1 MKLINMLACCSVI
14 ALSATTAAAQTPPTD
29 LGTVPDDAVAGDA
42 AKGTPGQSQTD
53 ALDPA
58 ADEAPRASASSTDG
72 DIIVTG
78 SRVVSNGYQAPTPI
92 TVVGSEDLKN
102 AAPNISDALRQL
114 PQLTG
119 STGPSTPSFTPG
131 GSVSSTSST
140 ANLRNLGITRTLVL
154 LDGRRPPASGVTG
167 TSDIAAFPQQLIK
180 RVDIVTGG
188 ASAAYGSD
196 AVAGVV
202 NFVLDTKFRGVM
214 AELRNGISTHGDGHS
229 WGAEASA
236 GFGFADDRGSLI
248 VSGSIMEQDPIDGRQ
263 RDWANR
269 GWATIPNPTY
279 TQTNGQPQLLLRED
293 VNLAAAT
300 YGGIITGARRG
311 ATRLTGANLSGA
323 LRDIQFGP
331 GGEQSL
337 YQHGSLFTGTVE
349 VGGEGPRY
357 PAAIVSDLNS
367 KNAFAHAEFEVSNNF
382 SVFAEGSYGYSKSA
396 YPLLMPFFIGSS
408 GIVVQRDNAY
418 LPANIRAI
426 MDANGYSSIEL
437 GKLDGTW
444 GQNEVTNIT
453 KTLNLTTGFKAELG
467 GFTVDGYYEHGESRY
482 ELLAANQ
489 RNRANT
495 LAAADAVVNPAT
507 GQIVC
512 RSSLTNPS
520 NGCVAWNPFGTAPI
534 TQAQRDYMGGSGF
547 ARSIAK
553 QDVVALTVRGNLFST
568 WAGDVAAAVGAEYRD
583 LSGSIE
589 VDPISGTSG
598 FIATNPQ
605 GSAGSYDVKEAF
617 GEILVPLFRGDNFL
631 QSIDFNG
638 AVRRTDYSTSGG
650 VTTWKLGLT
659 SEIIDGLRL
668 RGTYSRDIRAPN
680 IGDLFGPRSRNVVAI
695 IDPFRNNQVTQNVF
709 TFTGSN
715 PNLVPERAKT
725 IAAGLSY
732 RPSFL
737 PGFGF
742 SIDYYKIKIEDAIT
756 TLSAQQLVNQ
766 CFAGDQ
772 SLCALTVRGAD
783 GQLSDV
789 NGIALNIATVQISG
803 LDFDAS
809 YSTDLFGGKL
819 SLRGIATYLDDYTQE
834 ARGVQS
840 VQYAGTGSFPSWRA
854 NLQATYTSGGT
865 TISLQERFI
874 GAHRRAIPPVTVDV
888 DRVPEVFYTNLTIR
902 QQIEAGNAKP
912 ELFLTINNLFDKD
925 PPPSDTNNI
934 TLGTSRVVDP
944 LLYDTIGR
952 YITVGGR
959 IRF

>member
-1 MKLINMLACCSVI
+1 MKLINMLACCSII
-14 ALSATTAAAQTPPTD
+14 ALSATAAAAQTAP
-29 LGTVPDDAVAGDA
+29 DA
-42 AKGTPGQSQTD
+42 APAPAAGQTTDDTAPVEAAPEAPVSQT
-53 ALDPA
+53 PVA
-58 ADEAPRASASSTDG
+58 AEAQNE

-78 SRVVSNGYQAPTPI
+78 SRVVSNGYQAPTPV
-92 TVVGSEDLKN
+92 TVVSSDVLKN
-102 AAPNISDALRQL
+102 AAPNITDALRQL

-154 LDGRRPPASGVTG
+154 LDGRRPVASGVTG
-167 TSDIAAFPQQLIK
+167 TADIAMFPQQLIK

-214 AELRNGISTHGDGHS
+214 GEVRNGISTHGDGHS
-229 WGAEASA
+229 WAAEASA

-248 VSGSIMEQDPIDGRQ
+248 VSGSIMEQDPVDGRA
-263 RDWANR
+263 RDWANA

-279 TQTNGQPQLLLRED
+279 TTTNGQPSLLFRED

-311 ATRLTGANLSGA
+311 STRITGANLATG
-323 LRDIQFGP
+323 LRDIQFDAAGN
-331 GGEQSL
+331 QSL
-337 YQHGSLFTGTVE
+337 YQHGSLFSGTVE

-357 PAAIVSDLNS
+357 PAAVISDLNS
-367 KNAFAHAEFEVSNNF
+367 KNGFAHAEFEFSNNF
-382 SVFAEGSYGYSKSA
+382 KVFAEGAYGYSKSF

-408 GIVVQRDNAY
+408 GIVIQRDNAY
-418 LPANIRAI
+418 LPANLAAI
-426 MDANGYSSIEL
+426 MDANGYTSIEL

-444 GQNEVTNIT
+444 GQNEVTNVT
-453 KTLNLTTGFKAELG
+453 KTLNLTTGFQAKVG

-482 ELLAANQ
+482 ELDVANQ

-495 LAAADAVVNPAT
+495 LAAADAVVNSA

-512 RSSLTNPS
+512 RSSLTNPG
-520 NGCVAWNPFGTAPI
+520 NGCVAWNPFGTAAM
-534 TQAQRDYMGGSGF
+534 TDAQRAYQGGSGF

-583 LSGSIE
+583 MSGDIR
-589 VDPISGTSG
+589 VDSISGTSG

-605 GSAGSYDVKEAF
+605 GSAGSYNVKEAF
-617 GEILVPLFRGDNFL
+617 GEIVVPLFRGDSFL
-631 QSIDFNG
+631 KTLDFNG

-650 VTTWKLGLT
+650 VTTWKVGLT
-659 SEIIDGLRL
+659 SEILDGLRL

-715 PNLVPERAKT
+715 PNLTPERAKT
-725 IAAGLSY
+725 IAAGVSY
-732 RPSFL
+732 RPEFL

-742 SIDYYKIKIEDAIT
+742 SVDYYKIKIDDAIT

-766 CFAGDQ
+766 CYAGDQ

-783 GQLSDV
+783 GQLTDV
-789 NGIALNIATVQISG
+789 NGIALNIATVEISG

-809 YSTDLFGGKL
+809 YQTDLFGGKL
-819 SLRGIATYLDDYTQE
+819 NLRGIATYLDNYTQE
-834 ARGVQS
+834 ARGVAS
-840 VQYAGTGSFPSWRA
+840 VQYAGTGSYPSWRA
-854 NLQATYTSGGT
+854 NLSATFTSGGT
-865 TISLQERFI
+865 TLSVQERFI
-874 GAHRRAIPPVTVDV
+874 GAHRRVIPPITVDQ
-888 DRVPEVFYTNLTIR
+888 DHVPEVFYTNVTLR
-902 QQIEAGNAKP
+902 QQIEAGNMKP
-912 ELFLTINNLFDKD
+912 ELFLTVNNLFDKD
-925 PPPSDTNNI
+925 PPPSDTNNV

-944 LLYDTIGR
+944 LLYDTMGR

>member
-1 MKLINMLACCSVI
+1 MLACCSII
-14 ALSATTAAAQTPPTD
+14 ALSATAAAAQTPPSG
-29 LGTVPDDAVAGDA
+29 LGTVPDDAIAGDA
-42 AKGTPGQSQTD
+42 TKGTPGQSQTD

-58 ADEAPRASASSTDG
+58 AEAPRASASSTDG

-102 AAPNISDALRQL
+102 SAPNITDALRQL

-202 NFVLDTKFRGVM
+202 NFVLDTRFRGVM
-214 AELRNGISTHGDGHS
+214 AEVRNGISTHGDGHS
-229 WGAEASA
+229 WAAEASA
-236 GFGFADDRGSLI
+236 GFGFADDRGSVIL
-248 VSGSIMEQDPIDGRQ
+248 SGSISEQDPIDGRA
-263 RDWANR
+263 REWANR

-300 YGGIITGARRG
+300 YGGLITGARRG
-311 ATRLTGANLSGA
+311 TTRVGAGA
-323 LRDIQFGP
+323 LRDIQFDANGA
-331 GGEQSL
+331 QSL

-357 PAAIVSDLNS
+357 PAAIVSDLNA
-367 KNAFAHAEFEVSNNF
+367 KTAFGHAEFEFSNNF
-382 SVFAEGSYGYSKSA
+382 SVFAEAGYGYSKSD
-396 YPLLMPFFIGSS
+396 YPLLIPFFIGS
-408 GIVVQRDNAY
+408 GGLVVQADNAY
-418 LPANIRAI
+418 LPANIRQT
-426 MDANGYSSIEL
+426 MVANGFSSIEL

-444 GQNEVTNIT
+444 GQNRVTNTT
-453 KTLNLTTGFKAELG
+453 KTLNLTTGFKATLG
-467 GFTVDGYYEHGESRY
+467 GFTVDGYYEHGESRF
-482 ELLAANQ
+482 LLETDNQ
-489 RNRANT
+489 RNNANT
-495 LAAADAVVNPAT
+495 RAAADAVVNPAT

-512 RSSLTNPS
+512 RSSLTNPT
-520 NGCVAWNPFGTAPI
+520 NGCVPWNPFGTAPM
-534 TQAQRDYMGGSGF
+534 TDAQRAYQSGSGF

-553 QDVVALTVRGNLFST
+553 QDVVALTARGNLFST
-568 WAGDVAAAVGAEYRD
+568 WAGEVAAAVGAEYRD
-583 LSGSIE
+583 MSGNIT
-589 VDPISGTSG
+589 VDAISSVIG
-598 FIATNPQ
+598 FNATNPQ
-605 GSAGSYDVKEAF
+605 AAGGSYDVKEVF
-617 GEILVPLFRGDNFL
+617 GEVVVPLFRGENFIK
-631 QSIDFNG
+631 SFDFNG
-638 AVRRTDYSTSGG
+638 AIRRTDYSTSGG

-659 SEIIDGLRL
+659 SELFEGLRL

-695 IDPFRNNQVTQNVF
+695 VDPFNGNQVTQNVF

-715 PNLVPERAKT
+715 PDLVPERAKT

-732 RPSFL
+732 RPAFL

-742 SIDYYKIKIEDAIT
+742 SVDYYKIKIEDAIT

-766 CFAGDQ
+766 CFAGDT
-772 SLCALTVRGAD
+772 SLCDLTVRGPD
-783 GQLSDV
+783 GRLTDV
-789 NGIALNIATVQISG
+789 NGVALNIATVQISG
-803 LDFDAS
+803 VDFDAS
-809 YSTDLFGGKL
+809 YSTNLAGGKL

-840 VQYAGTGSFPSWRA
+840 VQYAGTGSFPKWRA

-865 TISLQERFI
+865 TISIQERFI
-874 GAHRRAIPPVTVDV
+874 AAHRRAVPPVTVDI
-888 DRVPEVFYTNLTIR
+888 DRVPRVFYTNLTLR

-912 ELFLTINNLFDKD
+912 ELFLSINNLFDKD

-944 LLYDTIGR
+944 LLYDTVGR
-952 YITVGGR
+952 YITIGGR

>member
-1 MKLINMLACCSVI
+1 MKLINIMACCSTI
-14 ALSATTAAAQTPPTD
+14 ALTATAAAAQTQTPPSG
-29 LGTVPDDAVAGDA
+29 LGTVPDAAIAGNA
-42 AKGTPGQSQTD
+42 EKGTPGQSQTD

-58 ADEAPRASASSTDG
+58 SQAPAPAASSTDG
-72 DIIVTG
+72 DIVVTG

-102 AAPNISDALRQL
+102 SAPNITEALRQL

-167 TSDIAAFPQQLIK
+167 TADIAMFPQQLIK

-214 AELRNGISTHGDGHS
+214 GEVRNGISTRGDGHS
-229 WGAEASA
+229 WAAEASA
-236 GFGFADDRGSLI
+236 GFGFADDRGSVIL
-248 VSGSIMEQDPIDGRQ
+248 SGSINEQDPIDGSA
-263 RDWANR
+263 RDWAQR

-279 TQTNGQPQLLLRED
+279 TTTNGQPQLLFRED
-293 VNLAAAT
+293 VNLASAT

-311 ATRLTGANLSGA
+311 STRVGAGS

-331 GGEQSL
+331 TGAQSL
-337 YQHGSLFTGTVE
+337 YQHGQFFTGTVE

-357 PAAIVSDLNS
+357 PAAVVSDV
-367 KNAFAHAEFEVSNNF
+367 NAKTAFGHAEFDFSNNF
-382 SVFAEGSYGYSKSA
+382 SVFAEGAYGYSKTF
-396 YPLLMPFFIGSS
+396 YPLLMPFFIGS
-408 GIVVQRDNAY
+408 GGLVIQQDNAF
-418 LPANIRAI
+418 LPANIRQTMA
-426 MDANGYSSIEL
+426 ANGFTSIEL

-444 GQNEVTNIT
+444 GQNLVTNTT
-453 KTLNLTTGFKAELG
+453 KTLNLTTGFKASFG
-467 GFTVDGYYEHGESRY
+467 GFSVDGYYEHGESRF
-482 ELLAANQ
+482 LLETDNQ
-489 RNRANT
+489 RVLANT
-495 LAAADAVVNPAT
+495 RQAADAVVNPAT

-512 RSSLTNPS
+512 RSTLTNPTD
-520 NGCVAWNPFGTAPI
+520 GCVPWNPFGTAAFTPE
-534 TQAQRDYMGGSGF
+534 QRAYQGGSGF

-583 LSGSIE
+583 MSGNIE
-589 VDPISGTSG
+589 VDPISSVVG
-598 FIATNPQ
+598 FNATNPQ
-605 GSAGSYDVKEAF
+605 GSGGGYNVKEAF
-617 GEILVPLFRGDNFL
+617 GEILVPLFRGNDFL
-631 QSIDFNG
+631 KSIDFNG

-659 SEIIDGLRL
+659 SELVDGLRL

-680 IGDLFGPRSRNVVAI
+680 IGDLFGPRTRNVAAI
-695 IDPFRNNQVTQNVF
+695 IDPFRNNEVTQNVF

-715 PNLVPERAKT
+715 ADLVPERAKT
-725 IAAGLSY
+725 IAAGFSY
-732 RPSFL
+732 RPDFL

-742 SIDYYKIKIEDAIT
+742 SVDYYSIKIEDAIT

-772 SLCALTVRGAD
+772 SLCALTFRGAD
-783 GQLSDV
+783 GRLTDV
-789 NGIALNIATVQISG
+789 NGVALNIATVKISG
-803 LDFDAS
+803 VDVDAS
-809 YSTDLFGGKL
+809 YSTDLFGGKF
-819 SLRGIATYLDDYTQE
+819 SLRGIATYLDNYTQE
-834 ARGVQS
+834 ARGVAS
-840 VQYAGTGSFPSWRA
+840 VRYDGTGSFPSWRA

-865 TISLQERFI
+865 TVSVQERFI
-874 GAHRRAIPPVTVDV
+874 GAHRRVIAPITVDQ

-902 QQIEAGNAKP
+902 QQFEAGNAKP
-912 ELFLTINNLFDKD
+912 ELFLTVNNLFDRD
-925 PPPSDTNNI
+925 PPPSDTNNV
-934 TLGTSRVVDP
+934 TLGTSRQVDP
-944 LLYDTIGR
+944 LLYDTVGR
-952 YITVGGR
+952 YITIGGR

>member
-1 MKLINMLACCSVI
+1 MKLINMLACCSII
-14 ALSATTAAAQTPPTD
+14 AISATSAAAQTAPAG
-29 LGTVPDDAVAGDA
+29 LGTVPDDAVAGTA
-42 AKGTPGQSQTD
+42 PTGTPGQSQTES
-53 ALDPA
+53 LEPA
-58 ADEAPRASASSTDG
+58 ASAERESASSTDG

-92 TVVGSEDLKN
+92 TVVGSQDLRN
-102 AAPNISDALRQL
+102 AAPNLTEALRQL

-167 TSDIAAFPQQLIK
+167 TADISMFPQQLIK

-214 AELRNGISTHGDGHS
+214 GELRNGISTHGDGHS
-229 WGAEASA
+229 WAAEASA
-236 GFGFADDRGSLI
+236 GFGFDDDRGSI
-248 VSGSIMEQDPIDGRQ
+248 VISGSINEQAPVDGRA
-263 RDWANR
+263 REWANR
-269 GWATIPNPTY
+269 GWAMVPNPLSG
-279 TQTNGQPQLLLRED
+279 QAGQPQLLLREN

-300 YGGIITGARRG
+300 YGGLITGMRRG
-311 ATRLTGANLSGA
+311 GTRITTGP
-323 LRDIQFGP
+323 LRDIQFGAD
-331 GGEQSL
+331 GSQSAYRHGE
-337 YQHGSLFTGTVE
+337 LFTGTVE
-349 VGGEGPRY
+349 VGGDGPRY
-357 PAAIVSDLNS
+357 PAAIVSELNA
-367 KNAFAHAEFEVSNNF
+367 KNIFGHAEYEFSNNF
-382 SVFAEGSYGYSKSA
+382 SVFAEGAYGYSRSE
-396 YPLLMPFFIGSS
+396 YPLLAPFFIGTAAL
-408 GIVVQRDNAY
+408 VVQADNAF
-418 LPANIRAI
+418 LPDNLRNAMA
-426 MDANGYSSIEL
+426 ANGYSAIEL
-437 GKLDGTW
+437 GKVDMTF
-444 GQNEVTNIT
+444 GQNRVTNTT
-453 KTLNLTTGFKAELG
+453 KTLNLTAGFKATVG
-467 GFTVDGYYEHGESRY
+467 QFTIDGYYEHGESRY
-482 ELLAANQ
+482 LLETSNQ
-489 RNRANT
+489 RINANT
-495 LAAADAVVNPAT
+495 RLAADAVVNPAT

-512 RSSLTNPS
+512 RSSLTNPD
-520 NGCVAWNPFGTAPI
+520 NGCVAWNPFGQTPMTAE
-534 TQAQRDYMGGSGF
+534 QRAYQQGAGF

-583 LSGSIE
+583 MSGTIT
-589 VDPISGTSG
+589 VDPISQGIG
-598 FIATNPQ
+598 FVATNPQ
-605 GSAGSYDVKEAF
+605 PSGGGYNVKEAF
-617 GEILVPLFRGDNFL
+617 GEVLVPLYRGDNFL

-638 AVRRTDYSTSGG
+638 AIRRTDYSTSGG

-659 SEIIDGLRL
+659 SEVVSGLRL
-668 RGTYSRDIRAPN
+668 RGTYSQDIRAPN

-695 IDPFRNNQVTQNVF
+695 VDPFNNNLVTQNVF

-715 PNLVPERAKT
+715 PDLLPERAKT

-732 RPSFL
+732 RPEFL
-737 PGFGF
+737 PGLGF
-742 SIDYYKIKIEDAIT
+742 SVDYYKIKIDDAIQ

-772 SLCALTVRGAD
+772 GLCALTVRGAD
-783 GQLSDV
+783 GRLTDV
-789 NGIALNIATVQISG
+789 NGVALNIATVDISG
-803 LDFDAS
+803 IDFDAS
-809 YSTDLFGGKL
+809 YQTRFAGGQL
-819 SLRGIATYLDDYTQE
+819 SLRGIATYLDNYTQE
-834 ARGVQS
+834 ARGVAP

-865 TISLQERFI
+865 TIAIQERFI
-874 GAHRRAIPPVTVDV
+874 GAHRRVIPPVTIDQ
-888 DRVPEVFYTNLTIR
+888 DHVPAVFYTNLTIR

-912 ELFLTINNLFDKD
+912 ELFLSINNLFDKD

-934 TLGTSRVVDP
+934 SLGTSRVVDP

>member
-1 MKLINMLACCSVI
+1 MLACCSII
-14 ALSATTAAAQTPPTD
+14 ALSATAAAAQTPPSG
-29 LGTVPDDAVAGDA
+29 LGTVPDDAIAGDA

-58 ADEAPRASASSTDG
+58 AEAPRASASSTDG

-102 AAPNISDALRQL
+102 SAPNITDALRQL

-202 NFVLDTKFRGVM
+202 NFVLDTRFRGVM
-214 AELRNGISTHGDGHS
+214 AEVRNGISTHGDGHS
-229 WGAEASA
+229 WAAEASA
-236 GFGFADDRGSLI
+236 GFGFADDRGSVIL
-248 VSGSIMEQDPIDGRQ
+248 SGSISEQDPIDGRA
-263 RDWANR
+263 REWANR

-300 YGGIITGARRG
+300 YGGLITGARRG
-311 ATRLTGANLSGA
+311 TTRVGAGA
-323 LRDIQFGP
+323 LRDIQFDANGA
-331 GGEQSL
+331 QSL

-357 PAAIVSDLNS
+357 PAAIVSDLNA
-367 KNAFAHAEFEVSNNF
+367 KTAFGHAEFEFSNNF
-382 SVFAEGSYGYSKSA
+382 SVFAEAGYGYSKSD
-396 YPLLMPFFIGSS
+396 YPLLIPFFIGS
-408 GIVVQRDNAY
+408 GGLVVQADNAY
-418 LPANIRAI
+418 LPANIRQT
-426 MDANGYSSIEL
+426 MVANGFSSIEL

-444 GQNEVTNIT
+444 GQNRVTNTT
-453 KTLNLTTGFKAELG
+453 KTLNLTTGFKATLG
-467 GFTVDGYYEHGESRY
+467 GFTVDGYYEHGESRF
-482 ELLAANQ
+482 LLETDNQ
-489 RNRANT
+489 RNNANT
-495 LAAADAVVNPAT
+495 RAAADAVVNPAT

-512 RSSLTNPS
+512 RSSLTNPT
-520 NGCVAWNPFGTAPI
+520 NGCVPWNPFGTAPM
-534 TQAQRDYMGGSGF
+534 TDAQRAYQSGSGF

-553 QDVVALTVRGNLFST
+553 QDVVALTARGNLFST
-568 WAGDVAAAVGAEYRD
+568 WAGEVAAAVGAEYRD
-583 LSGSIE
+583 MSGNIT
-589 VDPISGTSG
+589 VDAISSVIG
-598 FIATNPQ
+598 FNATNPQ
-605 GSAGSYDVKEAF
+605 AAGGSYDVKEVF
-617 GEILVPLFRGDNFL
+617 GEVVVPLFRGENFIK
-631 QSIDFNG
+631 SFDFNG
-638 AVRRTDYSTSGG
+638 AIRRTDYSTSGG

-659 SEIIDGLRL
+659 SELFEGLRL

-695 IDPFRNNQVTQNVF
+695 VDPFNGNQVTQNVF

-715 PNLVPERAKT
+715 PDLVPERAKT

-732 RPSFL
+732 RPAFL

-742 SIDYYKIKIEDAIT
+742 SVDYYKIKIEDAIT

-766 CFAGDQ
+766 CFAGDT
-772 SLCALTVRGAD
+772 SLCDLTVRGPD
-783 GQLSDV
+783 GRLTDV
-789 NGIALNIATVQISG
+789 NGVALNIATVQISG
-803 LDFDAS
+803 VDFDAS
-809 YSTDLFGGKL
+809 YSTDLAGGKL

-840 VQYAGTGSFPSWRA
+840 VQYAGTGSFPKWRA

-865 TISLQERFI
+865 TISIQERFI
-874 GAHRRAIPPVTVDV
+874 AAHRRAVPPVTVDI
-888 DRVPEVFYTNLTIR
+888 DRVPKVFYTNLTLR

-912 ELFLTINNLFDKD
+912 ELFLSINNLFDKD

-944 LLYDTIGR
+944 LLYDTVGR

>member
-1 MKLINMLACCSVI
+1 MKLFNIMACCSTI
-14 ALSATTAAAQTPPTD
+14 ALCATPAMAQTQTPPAG
-29 LGTVPDDAVAGDA
+29 LGTVPDAAVAGDA
-42 AKGTPGQSQTD
+42 EKGTPGQSQTE

-58 ADEAPRASASSTDG
+58 SEAPTASASSTDG
-72 DIIVTG
+72 DIVVTG

-102 AAPNISDALRQL
+102 SAPNITDALRQL

-119 STGPSTPSFTPG
+119 STGPATPSFTPG

-167 TSDIAAFPQQLIK
+167 TADIAMFPQQLIK

-214 AELRNGISTHGDGHS
+214 AEARNGISTHGDGHS
-229 WGAEASA
+229 WAVEASG
-236 GFGFADDRGSLI
+236 GFGFAGDRGSVIL
-248 VSGSIMEQDPIDGRQ
+248 SGSINEQDPIDGRQ
-263 RDWANR
+263 RDWAQR

-300 YGGIITGARRG
+300 YGGLITGARRG
-311 ATRLTGANLSGA
+311 ATRVGAGS
-323 LRDIQFGP
+323 LRDIQFDASGA
-331 GGEQSL
+331 QSL
-337 YQHGSLFTGTVE
+337 YQHGDLFTGTVE

-357 PAAIVSDLNS
+357 PAAIVSDLNA
-367 KNAFAHAEFEVSNNF
+367 KTAFGHAEFEFSNDF
-382 SVFAEGSYGYSKSA
+382 SVFAEGGYGYSKTF
-396 YPLLMPFFIGSS
+396 YPLLMPFFIGS
-408 GIVVQRDNAY
+408 GGLVIQADNAY
-418 LPANIRAI
+418 LPENIRQTMA
-426 MDANGYSSIEL
+426 ANGFTSIEL

-444 GQNEVTNIT
+444 GQNLVTNTT
-453 KTLNLTTGFKAELG
+453 KTLNLTTGFKASLG
-467 GFTVDGYYEHGESRY
+467 GFTVDGYYEHGETRFTL
-482 ELLAANQ
+482 ETENQ
-489 RNRANT
+489 RNNANT
-495 LAAADAVVNPAT
+495 RAAADAVVNPTT

-512 RSSLTNPS
+512 RSTLTNPT
-520 NGCVAWNPFGTAPI
+520 NGCVPWNPFGTAPM
-534 TQAQRDYMGGSGF
+534 TAEQRAYQQGSGF
-547 ARSIAK
+547 ARSVAK

-583 LSGSIE
+583 MSGDIR
-589 VDPISGTSG
+589 VDPISSVIG
-598 FIATNPQ
+598 FNATNPQ
-605 GSAGSYDVKEAF
+605 ASAGSYNVKEAF
-617 GEILVPLFRGDNFL
+617 GEVLVPLFRGDKFL
-631 QSIDFNG
+631 QSVDFNG
-638 AVRRTDYSTSGG
+638 AIRRTDYSTSGG

-659 SEIIDGLRL
+659 GEVFSGLRL

-695 IDPFRNNQVTQNVF
+695 VDPFNNNQVTQNVF

-715 PNLVPERAKT
+715 PDLVPERAKT

-732 RPSFL
+732 RPDFI
-737 PGFGF
+737 PGLGF

-766 CFAGDQ
+766 CFAGDAG
-772 SLCALTVRGAD
+772 LCALTVRGPD
-783 GQLSDV
+783 GRLTDV
-789 NGIALNIATVQISG
+789 NGVALNIATVQISG

-809 YSTDLFGGKL
+809 YSTDLAGGKL

-834 ARGVQS
+834 ARGVAA

-865 TISLQERFI
+865 TISIQERFI
-874 GAHRRAIPPVTVDV
+874 AAHRRAIPPVTVDI
-888 DRVPEVFYTNLTIR
+888 DRVPEVFYTNLTLR
-902 QQIEAGNAKP
+902 QQFEAGDAKP
-912 ELFLTINNLFDKD
+912 ELFVSINNLFDKD

-944 LLYDTIGR
+944 LLYDTVGR
-952 YITVGGR
+952 YITIGGR